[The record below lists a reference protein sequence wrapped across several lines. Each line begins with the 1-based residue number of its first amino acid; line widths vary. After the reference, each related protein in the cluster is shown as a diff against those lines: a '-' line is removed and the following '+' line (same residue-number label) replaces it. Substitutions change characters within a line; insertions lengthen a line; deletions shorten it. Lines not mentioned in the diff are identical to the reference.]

1 MNIIDSI
8 HRQCDE
14 LGLLY
19 DPLHSPI
26 KIGPDCYMFMAVRK
40 TEECKT
46 QGKCKQES
54 CFYANWWKLC
64 YNYTVSIIIMNYNE
78 TYSKIRHTS

>member
-1 MNIIDSI
+1 MLRTIMNIIESI
-8 HRQCDE
+8 HQQCDE

-40 TEECKT
+40 TEECKS
-46 QGKCKQES
+46 QGRCKQER
-54 CFYANWWKLC
+54 FYALTGGR
-64 YNYTVSIIIMNYNE
+64 YVII
-78 TYSKIRHTS
+78 TQ

>member
-1 MNIIDSI
+1 MLRSIMNIIESI

-19 DPLHSPI
+19 DPLHIPI

-40 TEECKT
+40 TDECKS
-46 QGKCKQES
+46 QGMCKQER
-54 CFYANWWKLC
+54 FYALTGGS
-64 YNYTVSIIIMNYNE
+64 YVII
-78 TYSKIRHTS
+78 TQ

>member
-1 MNIIDSI
+1 MLRSIMNIIDSI

-26 KIGPDCYMFMAVRK
+26 KIGPDCYMFM
-40 TEECKT
+40 
-46 QGKCKQES
+46 GKME
-54 CFYANWWKLC
+54 NRG
-64 YNYTVSIIIMNYNE
+64 V
-78 TYSKIRHTS
+78 